1 MKSTITYFYGQGCG
15 VCRSIQP
22 LIDEVKEPLNLKIV
36 NTYEDTL
43 LTEQYDIEYIPALVI
58 EDENGVHHFEGAY
71 EIKKVLKKILS

>member
-1 MKSTITYFYGQGCG
+1 MKPTITYFYGQGCG

-43 LTEQYDIEYIPALVI
+43 LTEQYDIEYIPALII

-71 EIKKVLKKILS
+71 EIKKVLKKIFS

>member
-1 MKSTITYFYGQGCG
+1 

-43 LTEQYDIEYIPALVI
+43 LTEQYDIEYIPALII

-71 EIKKVLKKILS
+71 EIKKVLKKIFS